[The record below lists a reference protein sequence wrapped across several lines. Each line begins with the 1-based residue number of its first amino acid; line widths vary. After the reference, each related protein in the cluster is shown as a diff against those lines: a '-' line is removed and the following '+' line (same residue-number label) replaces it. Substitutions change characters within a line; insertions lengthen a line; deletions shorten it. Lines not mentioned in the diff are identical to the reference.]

1 MNKMVSAFLRSQGT
15 AYAPGDVIDCGDY
28 QLRLKVNARARRI
41 SLRID
46 NKTGEAVV
54 TAPRPKL
61 LGDAVDFARSRH
73 DWILKTRRGQ
83 TQPQPFAPGLVL
95 SIKGHMVTL
104 ETRDGVITPKAEQS
118 ADGSWRLVSSGDAA
132 TYARRVER
140 YLRQQAQKTF
150 EAETARYVAMLYG
163 HPEASPN
170 APAFGKRGCASELVR
185 GARAAPERIK
195 VSLFDAKARWG
206 SCTPARKAIRYSW
219 RVILAPKA
227 VLSYLCAHEVAH
239 LKHPDHSPAFW
250 AQVTALYGG
259 PYKPARDW
267 LKKQGHTLFAYQ

>member
-1 MNKMVSAFLRSQGT
+1 MNARVSAFLRSQTT
-15 AYAPGDVIDCGDY
+15 AYAPGDIIDCGDY
-28 QLRLKVNARARRI
+28 KLRLKVNARARRI

-46 NKTGEAVV
+46 NKTGDAVV

-61 LGDAVDFARSRH
+61 LPDAIDFARSRH
-73 DWILKTRRGQ
+73 EWILKTRRGQ
-83 TQPQPFAPGLVL
+83 AQPQPFAPGLVL

-104 ETRDGVITPKAEQS
+104 EARDGVITPKAEQL
-118 ADGSWRLVSSGDAA
+118 ADGSWRLVTSGDAP

-150 EAETARYVAMLYG
+150 EAETAKYVAMLG
-163 HPEASPN
+163 HP
-170 APAFGKRGCASELVR
+170 GV
-185 GARAAPERIK
+185 K

-206 SCTPARKAIRYSW
+206 SCTPGRKAIRYSW

-239 LKHPDHSPAFW
+239 LKHPDHSPRFW
-250 AQVTALYGG
+250 ADVTALYGG